1 MYVPEVAL
9 ISAQRLR
16 GDDRHTMKCRGTGG
30 EANPAASAH
39 GVVMTMPDRAS
50 RCAWSPREAEI
61 LAVTLRL
68 LQQRGFDGVTVE
80 AVAVAVHSSK
90 ATIYRRWPAK
100 ADLVVAAVVESIPEV
115 LVPPD
120 TGTLRGDLL
129 RLGNMLCD
137 DVNQQASTLRAVI
150 GEAGRHPALHDALR
164 AHLLEHRDGL
174 IDQLL
179 QHAVNRGEINTAAVT
194 NELRDLLPGY
204 LLYRSVFPNRPPTRQ
219 TVEALVDDAL
229 MPSLLRTVE
238 KGAPRRRTGRGSGR

>member
-1 MYVPEVAL
+1 M
-9 ISAQRLR
+9 
-16 GDDRHTMKCRGTGG
+16 
-30 EANPAASAH
+30 
-39 GVVMTMPDRAS
+39 
-50 RCAWSPREAEI
+50 
-61 LAVTLRL
+61 TLRL
-68 LQQRGFDGVTVE
+68 LQQCGFGGVTVE
-80 AVAVAVHSSK
+80 AIAVAVHSSK

-115 LVPPD
+115 LVAPD

-129 RLGNMLCD
+129 QLGNMLCE

-150 GEAGRHPALHDALR
+150 DEAGRHPALHDALQ

-179 QHAVNRGEINTAAVT
+179 QHAVNRGEINTAAIT

-204 LLYRSVFPNRPPTRQ
+204 LLYRSVFPNRLPTRQ

-229 MPSLLRTVE
+229 MPSLTRSNQWE
-238 KGAPRRRTGRGSGR
+238 SRRRPTPRGGEERD